1 MAKSTFLPILFLLI
15 ISCQSNTK
23 KTDENTDQINI
34 STSDTIQ
41 KNIKLEEL
49 GNKVFKEVT
58 VSKISDSTFEI
69 KGQARVFEATFG
81 WDIEDGHYILKEG
94 FVTADVGAPSWGNF
108 AFQVSATK
116 ADKNTTLILV
126 LFEESAEDGS
136 RQNELPIKLY

>member
-1 MAKSTFLPILFLLI
+1 MTKSRFLPMLFLLI

-23 KTDENTDQINI
+23 KTDETGAVNST
-34 STSDTIQ
+34 TSDTIE
-41 KNIKLEEL
+41 KIKLEEFN
-49 GNKVFKEVT
+49 NKIFKEVT

-81 WDIEDGHYILKEG
+81 WDIEDGHYALKEG
-94 FVTADVGAPSWGNF
+94 FVTADVGAPSWGSFN
-108 AFQVSATK
+108 FQVSVTK
-116 ADKNTTLILV
+116 VDKNSTLMLV